1 MDRNYDVITNISK
14 YLYFKRPGVAI
25 FADIIKIL
33 TMLIKTMFRDWKKVQ
48 RIRDYVLKRNLYFL
62 IQQNLLISGRKM
74 LISAGLKGCVGWFPY
89 ILDIL

>member
-33 TMLIKTMFRDWKKVQ
+33 TMLIKTMFRD
-48 RIRDYVLKRNLYFL
+48 
-62 IQQNLLISGRKM
+62 
-74 LISAGLKGCVGWFPY
+74 
-89 ILDIL
+89 